1 MATLSEEQADK
12 FATDYLRPL
21 EKEIRQAMPIQ
32 RSPRPL
38 SQPSAPPADGEPIT
52 GPEQRILNA
61 LAWMESIGVDEPEQ
75 PAVAFLAEYTYG
87 SGGYNNPRGRL
98 RQRGLVEYVSGDK
111 LKLTAAG
118 RKTAQFPEI
127 DPTNQGL
134 HSAVLGKLPGPEG
147 RILTVLLKAYPKAVD
162 STKLAEASG
171 YTPGSGGFNNPRGRL
186 KTLGLV
192 DYPSPGMV
200 VAKDLLFPEGN

>member
-1 MATLSEEQADK
+1 L
-12 FATDYLRPL
+12 
-21 EKEIRQAMPIQ
+21 
-32 RSPRPL
+32 
-38 SQPSAPPADGEPIT
+38 APPADGEPIT

-61 LAWMESIGVDEPEQ
+61 LAWMEAVGVDEPEQ

-98 RQRGLVEYVSGDK
+98 RQRGLIEYVPGDK
-111 LKLTAAG
+111 LRLS
-118 RKTAQFPEI
+118 AQGKKVAQYPDI
-127 DPTNQGL
+127 DPTNEAL
-134 HSAVLGKLPGPEG
+134 HAAVLGKLPGPEG
-147 RILTVLLKAYPKAVD
+147 RILTVLLKHYPKAID

-192 DYPSPGMV
+192 EYPSPGMV
-200 VAKDLLFPEGN
+200 IAKPLLFPGG